1 MRRFAIIM
9 DDQRASTREMP
20 PTMQDEDNGKTI
32 NGSLHFFDRSD
43 GKPVIQMSE
52 IHSEPNAR
60 TGEFRDVAVTLR
72 NARCLAEEPSLDREG
87 FALGRFETRV
97 SDFYDEDQVADIYY
111 PEIERFLKSVT
122 GATSVHI
129 FDHTIRVQDEAKRT
143 EKAVRLPVAPMHN
156 DYTEWSGPK
165 RVRDVMPKADVER
178 YLGHRFTMVNVWRS
192 IGASAER
199 MPLAMADA
207 RTVRPDDFVASD

>member
-1 MRRFAIIM
+1 M
-9 DDQRASTREMP
+9 
-20 PTMQDEDNGKTI
+20 
-32 NGSLHFFDRSD
+32 
-43 GKPVIQMSE
+43 
-52 IHSEPNAR
+52 
-60 TGEFRDVAVTLR
+60 
-72 NARCLAEEPSLDREG
+72 
-87 FALGRFETRV
+87 
-97 SDFYDEDQVADIYY
+97 
-111 PEIERFLKSVT
+111 T